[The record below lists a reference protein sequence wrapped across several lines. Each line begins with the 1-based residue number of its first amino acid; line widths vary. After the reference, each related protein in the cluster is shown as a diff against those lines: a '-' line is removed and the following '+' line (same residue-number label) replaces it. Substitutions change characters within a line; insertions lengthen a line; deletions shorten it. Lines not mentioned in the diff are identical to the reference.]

1 MLRKMPCTDSFRVNF
16 RTQSAVDSSSSGNP
30 LSDRA
35 APSPDISLAPCRVSL
50 DSRNPQPPP
59 VTSTSLPPIRYSS
72 GGLGSRMSNAAP
84 TSRQVCSVIP
94 PVSMTIAPLLTLNP
108 SMSSVEARP
117 PTLSSWSTTSVR

>member
-1 MLRKMPCTDSFRVNF
+1 MLRKIPCTLSLPVNVP
-16 RTQSAVDSSSSGNP
+16 TQSAVDSSPAGSP

-35 APSPDISLAPCRVSL
+35 APSPASSFAPRRVSL

-59 VTSTSLPPIRYSS
+59 VTSTSLPPIRYSR

-84 TSRQVCSVIP
+84 TSRQVCSVMP

-108 SMSSVEARP
+108 SMSSVDARP
-117 PTLSSWSTTSVR
+117 PTLPSRSTTRVR